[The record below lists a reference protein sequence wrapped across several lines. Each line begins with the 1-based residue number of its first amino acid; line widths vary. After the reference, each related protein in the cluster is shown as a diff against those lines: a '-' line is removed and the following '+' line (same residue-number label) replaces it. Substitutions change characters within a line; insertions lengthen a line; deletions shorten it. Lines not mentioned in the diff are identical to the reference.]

1 MSKDKYQRAI
11 SYLKI
16 DIESS
21 KNNDSNSSGYKKSVY
36 QSVEPKP
43 NNFGLDKWFL
53 PFCFIFE
60 VVAFH
65 FCPSFIMTIIAD
77 VEKYTRLL

>member
-1 MSKDKYQRAI
+1 MSKDDFIFKEYQKAI

-36 QSVEPKP
+36 QSVEPKS
-43 NNFGLDKWFL
+43 NDFSLDK
-53 PFCFIFE
+53 
-60 VVAFH
+60 
-65 FCPSFIMTIIAD
+65 
-77 VEKYTRLL
+77 